1 MFYCPTNGT
10 FHRLFP
16 NVGLKTITEP
26 GSLEDLP
33 CLEGDKPSN
42 RTHLV
47 RQVLAE

>member
-1 MFYCPTNGT
+1 MFYCPTNDT

-33 CLEGDKPSN
+33 CLERD
-42 RTHLV
+42 
-47 RQVLAE
+47 LAI